1 MQHVTQETRK
11 RGCLGDLWDGSR
23 FKFGKMRRVQPVLA
37 WVDALVGRLPLPP
50 LHGTLQYI
58 PCSTLSCRTSVRR
71 GVCSATAEK
80 NNAGIGTLTRWVA
93 LGSMARDGMEK
104 MFKQVFAPYVLSP
117 CPLKY
122 TLHNILLHSQQTQ
135 WDDNI
140 CNLLT
145 LLSSLRLIMVASNTA
160 LFLQTEEQFKPFGKD
175 LPKPA
180 CGGAA
185 TETI

>member
-1 MQHVTQETRK
+1 MQ
-11 RGCLGDLWDGSR
+11 DS
-23 FKFGKMRRVQPVLA
+23 
-37 WVDALVGRLPLPP
+37 
-50 LHGTLQYI
+50 
-58 PCSTLSCRTSVRR
+58 
-71 GVCSATAEK
+71 
-80 NNAGIGTLTRWVA
+80 
-93 LGSMARDGMEK
+93 MEK
-104 MFKQVFAPYVLSP
+104 MFKQVLAPYVLSP

-122 TLHNILLHSQQTQ
+122 TLQNILLHSQQTQ

-140 CNLLT
+140 CNLFT

-185 TETI
+185 IETI